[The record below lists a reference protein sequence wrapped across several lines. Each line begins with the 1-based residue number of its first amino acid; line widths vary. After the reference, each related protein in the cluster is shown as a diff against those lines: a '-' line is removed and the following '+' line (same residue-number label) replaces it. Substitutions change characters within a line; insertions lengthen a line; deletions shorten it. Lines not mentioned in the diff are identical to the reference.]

1 LASHVINPYAPTKR
15 QIVVW
20 AYFSLLVLFFFVG
33 LVTFIHHGFQS
44 TPRTL
49 AFNGAILIMDLA
61 NIVGFFCFLK
71 SWPLFRPFVWK
82 FLASVLFVRLSMAIF
97 AFGSNLIPWEASSE
111 QFISLA
117 GLVSILFGAPLAAA
131 LAVYGFHAPHIWKRQ
146 TRAA

>member
-1 LASHVINPYAPTKR
+1 LASHVINPYAPTKK
-15 QIVVW
+15 QIVVSI
-20 AYFSLLVLFFFVG
+20 YFCLLVVFFFIG
-33 LVTFIHHGFQS
+33 LATYIHNGFQS

-49 AFNGAILIMDLA
+49 AFNGAILVMDLA

-82 FLASVLFVRLSMAIF
+82 FLASVLFVRLSVAIF
-97 AFGSNLIPWEASSE
+97 AFGSNLIPWEASPE
-111 QFISLA
+111 QVVSLA
-117 GLVSILFGAPLAAA
+117 GLVSILFGVPLAAT